1 MPKQA
6 YVKLI
11 FNHALQQAKNVRCFL
26 SGRLQVTLLCY
37 LGFVLTLMLTDS
49 SCSTGRNNDFQR
61 AEAFWER
68 MDYEEAIDLYS
79 KAIDSGELTE
89 DELVAS
95 HYNLATFYFLC
106 FEAEESI
113 KSANDVLK
121 LNPNHN
127 KALSLRA
134 LAQDFLHR
142 DEQALAD
149 WAKLLELNP
158 NDSSVYN
165 DRSYFYSTR
174 GELEKAIADMEMYLK
189 LNPNSPEQLREYGKL
204 KAYRAMQQRNKRQGH

>member
-1 MPKQA
+1 M
-6 YVKLI
+6 KLP
-11 FNHALQQAKNVRCFL
+11 C
-26 SGRLQVTLLCY
+26 S
-37 LGFVLTLMLTDS
+37 LGFVLILIMTSS
-49 SCSTGRNNDFQR
+49 SCSSGRNNDFQR

-68 MDYEEAIDLYS
+68 MDYEEAIAFYS
-79 KAIDSGELTE
+79 KAINSGELKD

-106 FEAEESI
+106 FKAEDSI

-142 DEQALAD
+142 DEQALED
-149 WAKLLELNP
+149 WAKLLEINP

-189 LNPNSPEQLREYGKL
+189 LKPNSPEQLIEFGKL
-204 KAYRAMQQRNKRQGH
+204 KAYRAMQQRNEKQGQ

>member
-1 MPKQA
+1 MLFGIF
-6 YVKLI
+6 LI
-11 FNHALQQAKNVRCFL
+11 LI
-26 SGRLQVTLLCY
+26 
-37 LGFVLTLMLTDS
+37 LTGS
-49 SCSTGRNNDFQR
+49 SCSTGSNSDFQR

-68 MDYEEAIDLYS
+68 MDYEEAIAFYS
-79 KAIDSGELTE
+79 KAIDSGELT
-89 DELVAS
+89 DNELAAS

-106 FEAEESI
+106 FKMEDSI
-113 KSANDVLK
+113 KSVNHVLK
-121 LNPNHN
+121 LDSNHK

-134 LAQDFLHR
+134 LAQDFLRR
-142 DEQALAD
+142 DDQALAD

-189 LNPNSPEQLREYGKL
+189 LKPNSPEQLREFGKL
-204 KAYRAMQQRNKRQGH
+204 KAYRAMQQRKERQGQ